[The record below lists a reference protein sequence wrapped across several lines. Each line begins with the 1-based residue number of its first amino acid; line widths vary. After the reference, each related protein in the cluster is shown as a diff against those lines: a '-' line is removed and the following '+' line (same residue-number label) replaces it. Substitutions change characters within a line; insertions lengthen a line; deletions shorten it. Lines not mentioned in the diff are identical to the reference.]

1 MTATLGKK
9 TTLSLI
15 LVLAASSLFAMD
27 INKLPPDNWAAPATW
42 SPAKSRG
49 VGTMDLTNPLPLV
62 PLAPCRIVDTRGGAP
77 ITGGIFTGGSDVR
90 SYAVSGIC
98 GIPSSARALSLNFT
112 ITGPG
117 QIGPGFLLAWPTGGA
132 VPPVSILN
140 WDHFQAQIA
149 NAAVVPTNTSV
160 SFTVNVSAPTH
171 VIIDVNGYYY
181 DGASAITLTTGENFR
196 ILASIASG
204 GAIYGTNGDSSGYGV
219 WGNNVGGIGIYGTS
233 TFYNGVWGQSTLW
246 DAVAAF
252 GGRDGAYLQGARNG
266 AIGATVGTTGA
277 LVGLAGV
284 TASPSNNAAGVL
296 GIGGTGGSAGA
307 GVLGSS
313 GVLGTAKTGDGVAG
327 ISQSR
332 AVVGLLFDSAGGF
345 LAEGDLATHA
355 GGSSTYG
362 LWTFGDTGI
371 ASGTKFFV
379 EPHPTDASK
388 VIRYAALEGPE
399 SGTYFRGSART
410 VRGQA
415 VIEVPESFRMVTD
428 EERLTVQVTPI
439 GDLAT
444 MAVASKDLNH
454 IVVRSSKDV
463 TFDYLVHGVR
473 RAFKN
478 QQPIVEGGEFMPR
491 SPEER
496 MPAYLTEEDRS
507 RLIANGTYNPDG
519 TVNQATAERLGWTKL
534 WADREAEARAFAQ
547 KAAAEREVDRQKR

>member
-117 QIGPGFLLAWPTGGA
+117 QTGPGFLLAWPTGGA

-219 WGNNVGGIGIYGTS
+219 WG
-233 TFYNGVWGQSTLW
+233 QSTLW

-284 TASPSNNAAGVL
+284 TASPSNNAAGVV
-296 GIGGTGGSAGA
+296 GVGGTGASAGA

-478 QQPIVEGGEFMPR
+478 QQPIVE
-491 SPEER
+491 
-496 MPAYLTEEDRS
+496 DRS